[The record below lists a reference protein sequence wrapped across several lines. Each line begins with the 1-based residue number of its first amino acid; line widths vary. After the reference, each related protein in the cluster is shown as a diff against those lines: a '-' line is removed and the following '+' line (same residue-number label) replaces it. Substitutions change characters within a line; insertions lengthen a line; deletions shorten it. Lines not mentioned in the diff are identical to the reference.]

1 MKLYY
6 APGACSLASH
16 ITCEEAGVPC
26 EYVKVDL
33 RAKKL
38 EDGSDYLAINPKGAV
53 PALGL
58 DTGGVLTENAIVMQY
73 IADQAPGTAL
83 VPAHGT
89 FDRYRLAEWLNYIAT
104 EIHKGYGP
112 LWNPKSADEV
122 KENARKALATKFDY
136 VGKRI
141 ASTPYLMGDTFTV
154 ADAYLFVM
162 LNWAGFHKLDL
173 SPWPM
178 LQAYHK
184 RIGERPAVQRALRAE
199 GLLH

>member
-16 ITCEEAGVPC
+16 IACEEGGVPC
-26 EYVKVDL
+26 AYVNVDL

-38 EDGSDYLAINPKGAV
+38 EDGSDYLAINPKGTV
-53 PALGL
+53 PALAL
-58 DTGGVLTENAIVMQY
+58 DSGGVLTENAVVLQY
-73 IADQAPGTAL
+73 IADQAPGSAL
-83 VPAHGT
+83 APAPGT
-89 FDRYRLAEWLNYIAT
+89 FERYRLAEWLNYIAT
-104 EIHKGYGP
+104 EIHKGWGP
-112 LWNPKSADEV
+112 LWNPKSSDEV
-122 KENARKALATKFDY
+122 KDAARKALASRFDY
-136 VGKRI
+136 VGKRL
-141 ASTPYLMGDTFTV
+141 ASTPYLLGDGFTV

-162 LNWAGFHKLDL
+162 LNWSGLLKFDL

-184 RIGERPAVQRALRAE
+184 RIAERPAVQRALRAE